1 MKKLLETIVSEVMNT
16 LNKKGYSTNEPG
28 SGIVAERSQGMCGDA
43 GGQGKGR
50 GGGRGQGG
58 GGRGGGKGGGGC
70 GGGGGRGNSRTAG

>member
-1 MKKLLETIVSEVMNT
+1 MKKLIETIVSEVMNV
-16 LNKKGYSTNEPG
+16 LNKKGYSTSEPG
-28 SGIVAERSQGMCGDA
+28 SGIVGEQYQGLSGGAD

-70 GGGGGRGNSRTAG
+70 GGGGR